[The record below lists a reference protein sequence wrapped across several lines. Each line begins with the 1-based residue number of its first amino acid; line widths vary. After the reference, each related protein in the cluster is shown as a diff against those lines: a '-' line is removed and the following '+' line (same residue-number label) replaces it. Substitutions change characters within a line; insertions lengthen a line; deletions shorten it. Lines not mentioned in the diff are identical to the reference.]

1 MNDNDD
7 ESDIPHRHNFSA
19 LDRIR
24 FIEPTPEEIQ
34 AKLKKEEALKKIA
47 KYEIHNQGIHEIMLK
62 AALNDE
68 DLDQVY
74 EKLKYWLDFL

>member
-1 MNDNDD
+1 MNNNDD

-34 AKLKKEEALKKIA
+34 AKQKKDEALIKVA
-47 KYEIHNQGIHEIMLK
+47 QYEMLYHGMHELMLK
-62 AALNDE
+62 AALDGE
-68 DLDQVY
+68 DLDRTY
-74 EKLKYWLDFL
+74 ETLKHWLAFM